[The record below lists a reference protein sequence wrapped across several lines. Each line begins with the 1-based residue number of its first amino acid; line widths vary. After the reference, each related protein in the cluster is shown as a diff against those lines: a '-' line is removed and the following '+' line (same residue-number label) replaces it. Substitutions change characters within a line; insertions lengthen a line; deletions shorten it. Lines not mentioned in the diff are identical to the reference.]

1 MSRVGKLPISVPNG
15 VTVSIGDGSVGV
27 KGSLGESQIAIPEAL
42 TVEQADNQVVVKR
55 SGDGRK
61 ERSLHGLVRV
71 LIANAVT
78 GVSEGFSRVLEI
90 SGVGFRAE
98 LKGDTILFN
107 LGFSH
112 PILFQCSS
120 LSAAGPWIRYPLAKA
135 AQGGEGKAEL
145 RLLFPSARRV
155 GESGGYG
162 RVHGLGHLVFETKNW
177 WGAKQA
183 QKGDKLHL
191 CAGQAGL

>member
-1 MSRVGKLPISVPNG
+1 MSRVGRLPISVPNG

-27 KGSLGESQIAIPEAL
+27 KGSRGESEIAIPESL
-42 TVEQADNQVVVKR
+42 SVEQADDQVVVKR
-55 SGDGRK
+55 VGDSRQ

-78 GVSEGFSRVLEI
+78 GVSEGFTRVLEI

-112 PILFQCSS
+112 PILFQ
-120 LSAAGPWIRYPLAKA
+120 LPEGVKAKIDKQTLITLEGPDRQILGQTA
-135 AQGGEGKAEL
+135 AQIRDHRPPEPYKGKGIKYAEERIRRKAGKA
-145 RLLFPSARRV
+145 
-155 GESGGYG
+155 
-162 RVHGLGHLVFETKNW
+162 
-177 WGAKQA
+177 GAA
-183 QKGDKLHL
+183 
-191 CAGQAGL
+191 A